1 MVRAIRLVL
10 VVIVALAAACTRYPL
25 GMSEEEWLRL
35 TPEQQHEARLAD
47 AELRAAQ
54 AAQRAREAEA
64 AALAERN
71 RLIDLYQRAGHGD
84 ILWCELA
91 SAPGNERQ
99 YFDPDG
105 VTLVSGESRRV
116 GVSGSRFAFSDTG
129 VWLTLDRFG
138 TVELCE
144 EDAFDAEPG
153 FPCDRL
159 SLGLSAFRD
168 ARSLVIDSV
177 DPLRGG
183 TLACRPYRGSVGWTG
198 IPAHLR

>member
-1 MVRAIRLVL
+1 MIRARHLILL
-10 VVIVALAAACTRYPL
+10 AMLALAAACARYPL

-35 TPEQQHEARLAD
+35 TPQQQHEARLAD
-47 AELRAAQ
+47 AELRRAQ

-71 RLIDLYQRAGHGD
+71 RLIDLYQRAGYGD
-84 ILWCELA
+84 ILWCEIA
-91 SAPGNERQ
+91 PAPGSDRQ

-129 VWLTLDRFG
+129 VWVTLDRFG
-138 TVELCE
+138 AVELCE
-144 EDAFDAEPG
+144 EDAFDDEPG

-159 SLGLSAFRD
+159 SMGLSAFRD
-168 ARSLVIDSV
+168 DRSMVIDSV

-183 TLACRPYRGSVGWTG
+183 RLTCRPYRGGPGWTG